1 MNKNKVKLITEILA
15 IVVIVLVSFVGVY
28 IQDYNKM
35 INKVKEFTY
44 SKDLDGY
51 REVVLEVSNIDDTET
66 NEESTENNE
75 DAEASEDGESN
86 SQEKETKKSYYEEY
100 KEARKI
106 IEKRLKLLGV
116 QDYNISQNG
125 ENGSICLQ
133 IPENEN
139 TDHTLSNLLETG
151 SFEIKD
157 SEDSSKVFINN
168 DNLKKVSTVYNT
180 TANGT
185 VVYLQFDFDKNGKKI
200 LKDLSSGEYKTNTE
214 NSTSSSNEEESSENE
229 ENNTDESTENSEN
242 SENETEQ
249 TEENK
254 QKKIILAIDD
264 SDLITSSFD
273 DVMETGS
280 INLSMN
286 RATTDQDSI
295 NETLKSASTIAN
307 ILNSGKM
314 PLTYEIKQNAYIQ
327 SDITKSTLSKIC
339 FIISIIFAVCLIYI
353 ILKFKS
359 KGIIAVIANI
369 GFIALDLLLVR
380 YANVSISLESIVVAV
395 IIALCNYLMVYEFLS
410 TKETKKTRE
419 LFKSQIIKA
428 IPILLIAIIFTF
440 SAFTK
445 LSTAGMFLFW
455 GVTLSFI
462 YNYTLTRDM
471 IK

>member
-1 MNKNKVKLITEILA
+1 MKGNKIKLITEILA
-15 IVVIVLVSFVGVY
+15 IVVIVLISFVGVY
-28 IQDYNKM
+28 MQDYNKM

-100 KEARKI
+100 KEAKKI

-133 IPENEN
+133 LPENEN

-151 SFEIKD
+151 NFEIKD

-185 VVYLQFDFDKNGKKI
+185 VVYLQFEFDKNGKKI

-242 SENETEQ
+242 ETEQ

-254 QKKIILAIDD
+254 QKKVILSIDG

-280 INLSMN
+280 MSLSMN

-295 NETLKSASTIAN
+295 NDTLRSASTIAN
-307 ILNSGKM
+307 ILNSGKL
-314 PLTYEIKQNAYIQ
+314 PLTYEFKQNTYVQ
-327 SDITKSTLSKIC
+327 SDITQSNLNKTYIV
-339 FIISIIFAVCLIYI
+339 IAIIFVGCLTYI
-353 ILKFKS
+353 IVKFKF
-359 KGIIAVIANI
+359 KGIIAAIANI
-369 GFIALDLLLVR
+369 GFIALYLLLVR
-380 YANVSISLESIVVAV
+380 YTNVSISLESIVAAV

-410 TKETKKTRE
+410 AKETKKTQE

-440 SAFTK
+440 SAMTK

>member
-1 MNKNKVKLITEILA
+1 MKGNKIKLITEILA
-15 IVVIVLVSFVGVY
+15 IVIIVLISFVGVY
-28 IQDYNKM
+28 MQDYNKM

-86 SQEKETKKSYYEEY
+86 SQEKETEKSYYEEY
-100 KEARKI
+100 KEAKKI

-125 ENGSICLQ
+125 DNGSIYLQ

-139 TDHTLSNLLETG
+139 TDHVLSNLLQIG
-151 SFEIKD
+151 NFEIKD

-185 VVYLQFDFDKNGKKI
+185 TVYLQFDFDKNGKKT

-214 NSTSSSNEEESSENE
+214 DNTSSSNEEETSENNSE
-229 ENNTDESTENSEN
+229 ETAESTENSE
-242 SENETEQ
+242 TEQ
-249 TEENK
+249 KEEDK

-339 FIISIIFAVCLIYI
+339 FIISIIFGVCLIYI

-395 IIALCNYLMVYEFLS
+395 ITALCNYLMVYEFLS

-419 LFKSQIIKA
+419 LLKSQIIKA

-440 SAFTK
+440 SAFNK

>member
-15 IVVIVLVSFVGVY
+15 IVVIVLISFVGVY
-28 IQDYNKM
+28 MQDYNKM

-86 SQEKETKKSYYEEY
+86 SQEKETEKSYYEEY
-100 KEARKI
+100 KEAKKI

-125 ENGSICLQ
+125 DNGSIYLQ

-139 TDHTLSNLLETG
+139 TDHVLSNLLQIG
-151 SFEIKD
+151 NFEIKD

-185 VVYLQFDFDKNGKKI
+185 TVYLQFDFDKNGKKT

-214 NSTSSSNEEESSENE
+214 DNTSSSNEEETSENNSE
-229 ENNTDESTENSEN
+229 ETAESTENSE
-242 SENETEQ
+242 TEQ
-249 TEENK
+249 KEEDK

-419 LFKSQIIKA
+419 LLKSQIIKA

-455 GVTLSFI
+455 SVTLSFI

>member
-1 MNKNKVKLITEILA
+1 MKGNKIKLITEILA
-15 IVVIVLVSFVGVY
+15 IVIIVLISFVGVY
-28 IQDYNKM
+28 MQDYNKM

-100 KEARKI
+100 KEAKKI

-125 ENGSICLQ
+125 DNGSIYLQ

-139 TDHTLSNLLETG
+139 TDHVLSNLLQIG
-151 SFEIKD
+151 NFEIKD

-185 VVYLQFDFDKNGKKI
+185 IVYLQFDFDKNGKKT

-214 NSTSSSNEEESSENE
+214 DNTSSSNEEETSENNSE
-229 ENNTDESTENSEN
+229 ETAESTENSE
-242 SENETEQ
+242 TEQ
-249 TEENK
+249 KEEDK

-339 FIISIIFAVCLIYI
+339 FIISIIFGVCLIYI

-419 LFKSQIIKA
+419 LLKSQIIKA

-455 GVTLSFI
+455 SVTLSFI

>member
-15 IVVIVLVSFVGVY
+15 IVVIVLISFVGVY
-28 IQDYNKM
+28 MQDYNKM

-86 SQEKETKKSYYEEY
+86 SQEKETEKSYYEEY
-100 KEARKI
+100 KEAKKI

-125 ENGSICLQ
+125 DNGSIYLQ

-139 TDHTLSNLLETG
+139 TDHVLSNLLQIG
-151 SFEIKD
+151 NFEIKD
-157 SEDSSKVFINN
+157 SENSSKVFINN

-185 VVYLQFDFDKNGKKI
+185 IVYLQFDFDKNGKKT

-214 NSTSSSNEEESSENE
+214 DNTSSSNEEETSENNSE
-229 ENNTDESTENSEN
+229 ETAESTENSE
-242 SENETEQ
+242 TEQ
-249 TEENK
+249 KEENK

-339 FIISIIFAVCLIYI
+339 FIISIIFGVCLIYI

-419 LFKSQIIKA
+419 LLKSQIIKA

-455 GVTLSFI
+455 SVTLSFI

>member
-1 MNKNKVKLITEILA
+1 MKGNKIKLITEILA
-15 IVVIVLVSFVGVY
+15 IVIIVLISFVGVY
-28 IQDYNKM
+28 MQDYNKM

-100 KEARKI
+100 KEAKKI

-125 ENGSICLQ
+125 DNGSIYLQ

-139 TDHTLSNLLETG
+139 TDHVLSNLLQIG
-151 SFEIKD
+151 NFEIKD

-185 VVYLQFDFDKNGKKI
+185 IVYLQFDFDKNGKKT

-214 NSTSSSNEEESSENE
+214 DNTSSSNEEETSENNSE
-229 ENNTDESTENSEN
+229 ETAESTENSE
-242 SENETEQ
+242 TEQ
-249 TEENK
+249 KEEDK

-327 SDITKSTLSKIC
+327 SDITTSTLRKIC
-339 FIISIIFAVCLIYI
+339 FIISIIFGVCLIYI

-419 LFKSQIIKA
+419 LLKSQIIKA

-455 GVTLSFI
+455 SVTLSFI

>member
-1 MNKNKVKLITEILA
+1 MKGNKIKLITEILA

-28 IQDYNKM
+28 KQDYNKM

-51 REVVLEVSNIDDTET
+51 REVVLEVSNTDDTET

-86 SQEKETKKSYYEEY
+86 SQEKETEKSYYEEY
-100 KEARKI
+100 KEAKKI

-125 ENGSICLQ
+125 ENGSIYLQ

-139 TDHTLSNLLETG
+139 TDHVLSNLLQIG
-151 SFEIKD
+151 NFEIKD

-185 VVYLQFDFDKNGKKI
+185 TVYLQFDFDKNGKKT

-214 NSTSSSNEEESSENE
+214 DNTSSSNEEETSENNSE
-229 ENNTDESTENSEN
+229 DTAESTENSE
-242 SENETEQ
+242 TEQ
-249 TEENK
+249 KEENK

-339 FIISIIFAVCLIYI
+339 LIISIIFAVCLIYI

-395 IIALCNYLMVYEFLS
+395 ILALCNYLMVYEFLS

-419 LFKSQIIKA
+419 LLKSQIIKA

>member
-15 IVVIVLVSFVGVY
+15 IVVIVLISFVGVY
-28 IQDYNKM
+28 MQDYNKM

-86 SQEKETKKSYYEEY
+86 SQEKETEKSYYEEY
-100 KEARKI
+100 KEAKKI

-125 ENGSICLQ
+125 DNGSIYLQ

-139 TDHTLSNLLETG
+139 TDHVLSNLLQIG
-151 SFEIKD
+151 NFEIKD

-185 VVYLQFDFDKNGKKI
+185 TVYLQFDFDKNGKKT

-214 NSTSSSNEEESSENE
+214 DNTSSSNEEETP
-229 ENNTDESTENSEN
+229 ENNSEETAESTENSE
-242 SENETEQ
+242 TEQ
-249 TEENK
+249 KEENK

-419 LFKSQIIKA
+419 LLKSQIIKA

-455 GVTLSFI
+455 SVTLSFI

>member
-1 MNKNKVKLITEILA
+1 MKGNKIKLITEILA
-15 IVVIVLVSFVGVY
+15 IVIIVLISFVGVY
-28 IQDYNKM
+28 MQDYNKM

-86 SQEKETKKSYYEEY
+86 SQEKETEKSYYEEY
-100 KEARKI
+100 KEAKKI

-125 ENGSICLQ
+125 DNGSIYLQ

-139 TDHTLSNLLETG
+139 TDHVLSNLLQIG
-151 SFEIKD
+151 NFEIKD

-185 VVYLQFDFDKNGKKI
+185 TVYLQFDFDKNGKKT

-214 NSTSSSNEEESSENE
+214 DNTSSSNEEETSENNSE
-229 ENNTDESTENSEN
+229 ETAESTENSE
-242 SENETEQ
+242 TEQ
-249 TEENK
+249 KEEDK

-307 ILNSGKM
+307 ILKYRKM

-339 FIISIIFAVCLIYI
+339 FIISIIFGVCLIYI

-395 IIALCNYLMVYEFLS
+395 ITALCNYLMVYEFLS

-419 LFKSQIIKA
+419 LLKSQIIKA

>member
-1 MNKNKVKLITEILA
+1 MKGNKVKLITEILA
-15 IVVIVLVSFVGVY
+15 IVIIVLVSFVGVY
-28 IQDYNKM
+28 KQDYNKM

-86 SQEKETKKSYYEEY
+86 SQEKETEKSYYEEY
-100 KEARKI
+100 KEAKKI

-125 ENGSICLQ
+125 DNGSIYLQ

-139 TDHTLSNLLETG
+139 TDHVLSNLLQIG
-151 SFEIKD
+151 NFEIKD

-185 VVYLQFDFDKNGKKI
+185 TVYLQFDFDKNGKKT

-214 NSTSSSNEEESSENE
+214 DNTSSSNEEETSENNSE
-229 ENNTDESTENSEN
+229 ETAESTENSE
-242 SENETEQ
+242 TEQ
-249 TEENK
+249 KEEDK

-395 IIALCNYLMVYEFLS
+395 ITALCNYLMVYEFLS

-419 LFKSQIIKA
+419 LLKSQIIKA

>member
-1 MNKNKVKLITEILA
+1 MKGNKVKLITEILA
-15 IVVIVLVSFVGVY
+15 IVIIVLVSFVGVY
-28 IQDYNKM
+28 KQDYNKM

-86 SQEKETKKSYYEEY
+86 SQEKETEKSYYEEY
-100 KEARKI
+100 KEAKKI

-125 ENGSICLQ
+125 DNGSIYLQ

-139 TDHTLSNLLETG
+139 TDHVLSNLLQIG
-151 SFEIKD
+151 NFEIKD

-185 VVYLQFDFDKNGKKI
+185 TVYLQFDFDKNGKKT

-214 NSTSSSNEEESSENE
+214 DNTSSSNEEETSENNSE
-229 ENNTDESTENSEN
+229 ETAESTENSE
-242 SENETEQ
+242 TEQ
-249 TEENK
+249 KEENK

-395 IIALCNYLMVYEFLS
+395 ITALCNYLMVYEFLS

-419 LFKSQIIKA
+419 LLKSQIIKA

>member
-15 IVVIVLVSFVGVY
+15 IVVIVLISFVGVY
-28 IQDYNKM
+28 MQDYNKM

-100 KEARKI
+100 KEAKKI

-125 ENGSICLQ
+125 DNGSIYLQ

-139 TDHTLSNLLETG
+139 TDHVLSNLLQIG
-151 SFEIKD
+151 NFEIKD

-185 VVYLQFDFDKNGKKI
+185 TVYLQFDFDKNGKKT

-214 NSTSSSNEEESSENE
+214 DNTSSSNEEETSENNSE
-229 ENNTDESTENSEN
+229 ETAESTENSE
-242 SENETEQ
+242 TEQ
-249 TEENK
+249 KEEDK

-419 LFKSQIIKA
+419 LLKSQIIKA

-455 GVTLSFI
+455 SVTLSFI

>member
-15 IVVIVLVSFVGVY
+15 IVVIVLISFVGVY
-28 IQDYNKM
+28 MQDYNKM

-86 SQEKETKKSYYEEY
+86 SQEKETEKSYYEEY
-100 KEARKI
+100 KEAKKI

-125 ENGSICLQ
+125 DNGSIYLQ

-139 TDHTLSNLLETG
+139 TDHVLSNLLQIG
-151 SFEIKD
+151 NFEIKD

-185 VVYLQFDFDKNGKKI
+185 TVYLQFDFDKNGKKT

-214 NSTSSSNEEESSENE
+214 DNTSSSNEEETP
-229 ENNTDESTENSEN
+229 ENNSEETAESTENSE
-242 SENETEQ
+242 TEQ
-249 TEENK
+249 KEEDK

-419 LFKSQIIKA
+419 LLKSQIIKA

-455 GVTLSFI
+455 SVTLSFI

>member
-15 IVVIVLVSFVGVY
+15 IVVIVLISFVGVY
-28 IQDYNKM
+28 MQDYNKM

-86 SQEKETKKSYYEEY
+86 SQEKETEKSYYEEY
-100 KEARKI
+100 KEAKKI

-125 ENGSICLQ
+125 DNGSIYLQ

-139 TDHTLSNLLETG
+139 TDHVLSNLLQIG
-151 SFEIKD
+151 NFEIKD

-185 VVYLQFDFDKNGKKI
+185 TVYLQFDFDKNGKKT

-214 NSTSSSNEEESSENE
+214 DNTSSSNEEETP
-229 ENNTDESTENSEN
+229 ENNSEETAESTENSE
-242 SENETEQ
+242 TEQ
-249 TEENK
+249 KEENK

-339 FIISIIFAVCLIYI
+339 FIISIIFGVCLIYI

-419 LFKSQIIKA
+419 LLKSQIIKA

-455 GVTLSFI
+455 SVTLSFI

>member
-1 MNKNKVKLITEILA
+1 MKGNKVKLITEILA
-15 IVVIVLVSFVGVY
+15 IVIIVLVSFVGVY
-28 IQDYNKM
+28 KQDYNKM

-86 SQEKETKKSYYEEY
+86 SQEKETEKSYYEEY
-100 KEARKI
+100 KEAKKI

-125 ENGSICLQ
+125 DNGSIYLQ

-139 TDHTLSNLLETG
+139 TDHVLSNLLQIG
-151 SFEIKD
+151 NFEIKD

-185 VVYLQFDFDKNGKKI
+185 TVYLQFDFDKNGKKT

-214 NSTSSSNEEESSENE
+214 DNTSSSNEEETSENNSE
-229 ENNTDESTENSEN
+229 ETAESTENSE
-242 SENETEQ
+242 TEQ
-249 TEENK
+249 KEENK

-395 IIALCNYLMVYEFLS
+395 ITALCNYLMVYEFLS

-419 LFKSQIIKA
+419 LLKSQIIKA

-455 GVTLSFI
+455 SVTLSFI

>member
-15 IVVIVLVSFVGVY
+15 IVVIVLISFVGVY
-28 IQDYNKM
+28 MQDYNKM

-100 KEARKI
+100 KEAKKI

-125 ENGSICLQ
+125 DNGSIYLQ

-139 TDHTLSNLLETG
+139 TDHVLSNLLQIG
-151 SFEIKD
+151 NFEIKD
-157 SEDSSKVFINN
+157 SED
-168 DNLKKVSTVYNT
+168 

-185 VVYLQFDFDKNGKKI
+185 IVYLQFDFDKNGKKT

-214 NSTSSSNEEESSENE
+214 DNTSSSNEEETSENNSE
-229 ENNTDESTENSEN
+229 ETAESTENSE
-242 SENETEQ
+242 TEQ
-249 TEENK
+249 KEENK

-339 FIISIIFAVCLIYI
+339 FIISIIFGVCLIYI

-419 LFKSQIIKA
+419 LLKSQIIKA

-455 GVTLSFI
+455 SVTLSFI

>member
-1 MNKNKVKLITEILA
+1 MKGNKIKLITEILA
-15 IVVIVLVSFVGVY
+15 IVIIVLISFVGVY
-28 IQDYNKM
+28 MQDYNKM

-100 KEARKI
+100 KEAKKI

-125 ENGSICLQ
+125 DNGSIYLQ

-139 TDHTLSNLLETG
+139 TDHVLSNLLQIG
-151 SFEIKD
+151 NFEIKD

-185 VVYLQFDFDKNGKKI
+185 TVYLQFDFDKNGKKT

-214 NSTSSSNEEESSENE
+214 DNTSSSNEEETSENNSE
-229 ENNTDESTENSEN
+229 ETAESTENSE
-242 SENETEQ
+242 TEQ
-249 TEENK
+249 KEEDK

-419 LFKSQIIKA
+419 LLKSQIIKA

-455 GVTLSFI
+455 SVTLSFI

>member
-1 MNKNKVKLITEILA
+1 M
-15 IVVIVLVSFVGVY
+15 
-28 IQDYNKM
+28 QDYNKM

-185 VVYLQFDFDKNGKKI
+185 TVYLQFDFDKNGKKT

-339 FIISIIFAVCLIYI
+339 FII
-353 ILKFKS
+353 
-359 KGIIAVIANI
+359 
-369 GFIALDLLLVR
+369 
-380 YANVSISLESIVVAV
+380 
-395 IIALCNYLMVYEFLS
+395 
-410 TKETKKTRE
+410 
-419 LFKSQIIKA
+419 
-428 IPILLIAIIFTF
+428 
-440 SAFTK
+440 
-445 LSTAGMFLFW
+445 
-455 GVTLSFI
+455 
-462 YNYTLTRDM
+462 
-471 IK
+471 

>member
-1 MNKNKVKLITEILA
+1 MKGNKIKLITEILA
-15 IVVIVLVSFVGVY
+15 IVIIVLISFVGVY
-28 IQDYNKM
+28 MQDYNKM

-100 KEARKI
+100 KEAKKI

-125 ENGSICLQ
+125 DNGSIYLQ

-139 TDHTLSNLLETG
+139 TDHVLSNLLQIG
-151 SFEIKD
+151 NFEIKD

-185 VVYLQFDFDKNGKKI
+185 IVYLQFDFDKNGKKT

-214 NSTSSSNEEESSENE
+214 DNTSSSNEEETSENNSE
-229 ENNTDESTENSEN
+229 ETAESTENSE
-242 SENETEQ
+242 TEQ
-249 TEENK
+249 KEEDK

-419 LFKSQIIKA
+419 LLKSQIIKA

-455 GVTLSFI
+455 SVTLSFI

>member
-1 MNKNKVKLITEILA
+1 M
-15 IVVIVLVSFVGVY
+15 
-28 IQDYNKM
+28 QDYNKM

-100 KEARKI
+100 KEAKKI

-125 ENGSICLQ
+125 DNGSIYLQ

-139 TDHTLSNLLETG
+139 TDHVLSNLLQIG
-151 SFEIKD
+151 NFEIKD

-185 VVYLQFDFDKNGKKI
+185 TVYLQFDFDKNGKKT

-214 NSTSSSNEEESSENE
+214 DNTSSSNEEETSENNSE
-229 ENNTDESTENSEN
+229 ETAESTENSE
-242 SENETEQ
+242 TEQ
-249 TEENK
+249 KEEDK

-419 LFKSQIIKA
+419 LLKSQIIKA

-455 GVTLSFI
+455 SVTLSFI

>member
-1 MNKNKVKLITEILA
+1 MKGNKIKLITEILA
-15 IVVIVLVSFVGVY
+15 IVIIVLISFVGVY
-28 IQDYNKM
+28 MQDYNKM

-100 KEARKI
+100 KEAKKI

-125 ENGSICLQ
+125 DNGSIYLQ

-139 TDHTLSNLLETG
+139 TDHVLSNLLQIG
-151 SFEIKD
+151 NFEIKD

-180 TANGT
+180 PANGT
-185 VVYLQFDFDKNGKKI
+185 IVYLQFDFDKNGEKT
-200 LKDLSSGEYKTNTE
+200 LKDLSSREYKTNTE
-214 NSTSSSNEEESSENE
+214 DNTSSSNEEETSENNSE
-229 ENNTDESTENSEN
+229 ETAESTENSE
-242 SENETEQ
+242 TEQ
-249 TEENK
+249 KEEDK
-254 QKKIILAIDD
+254 QKKIILDIDD

-419 LFKSQIIKA
+419 LLKSQIIKA

-455 GVTLSFI
+455 SVTLSFI

>member
-15 IVVIVLVSFVGVY
+15 IVVIVLISFVGVY
-28 IQDYNKM
+28 MQDYNKM

-86 SQEKETKKSYYEEY
+86 SQEKETEKSYYEEY
-100 KEARKI
+100 KEAKKI

-125 ENGSICLQ
+125 DNGSIYLQ

-139 TDHTLSNLLETG
+139 TDHVLSNLLQIG
-151 SFEIKD
+151 NFEIKD

-185 VVYLQFDFDKNGKKI
+185 IVYLQFDFDKNGKKT

-214 NSTSSSNEEESSENE
+214 DNTSSSNEEETSENNSE
-229 ENNTDESTENSEN
+229 ETAESTENSE
-242 SENETEQ
+242 TEQ
-249 TEENK
+249 KEEDK

-419 LFKSQIIKA
+419 LLKSQIIKA

-455 GVTLSFI
+455 SVTLSFI

>member
-15 IVVIVLVSFVGVY
+15 IVVIVLISFVGVY
-28 IQDYNKM
+28 MQDYNKM

-86 SQEKETKKSYYEEY
+86 SQEKETEKSYYEEY
-100 KEARKI
+100 KEAKKI

-125 ENGSICLQ
+125 DNGSIYLQ

-139 TDHTLSNLLETG
+139 TDHVLSNLLQIG
-151 SFEIKD
+151 NFEIKD

-185 VVYLQFDFDKNGKKI
+185 IVYLQFDFDKNGKKT

-214 NSTSSSNEEESSENE
+214 DNTSSSNEEETP
-229 ENNTDESTENSEN
+229 ENNSEETAESTENSE
-242 SENETEQ
+242 TEQ
-249 TEENK
+249 KEENK

-339 FIISIIFAVCLIYI
+339 FIISIIFGVCLIYI

-419 LFKSQIIKA
+419 LLKSQIIKA

-455 GVTLSFI
+455 SVTLSFI

>member
-15 IVVIVLVSFVGVY
+15 IVVIVLISFVGVY
-28 IQDYNKM
+28 MQDYNKM

-86 SQEKETKKSYYEEY
+86 SQEKETEKSYYEEY
-100 KEARKI
+100 KEAKKI

-125 ENGSICLQ
+125 DNGSIYLQ

-139 TDHTLSNLLETG
+139 TDHVLSNLLQIG
-151 SFEIKD
+151 NFEIKD

-185 VVYLQFDFDKNGKKI
+185 IVYLQFDFDKNGKKT
-200 LKDLSSGEYKTNTE
+200 LKDLSFGEYKTNTE
-214 NSTSSSNEEESSENE
+214 DNTSSSNEEETP
-229 ENNTDESTENSEN
+229 ENNSEETAESTENT
-242 SENETEQ
+242 ETEQ
-249 TEENK
+249 KEENK

-327 SDITKSTLSKIC
+327 SDITKATLSKIC

-410 TKETKKTRE
+410 TKEAKKTQE

-455 GVTLSFI
+455 SVTLSFI